1 MNTSAPH
8 PITLHQVFFVRSVVV
23 ANPAHTPGNT
33 SAVPAPVNTLDVRK
47 VPGQDTSYQAHMRC
61 TLHADEDPSAPYTID
76 MECIGDFEADA
87 GLSDEE
93 AERGVLI
100 TANSVLYGAI
110 REAVSWLTGRQ
121 VFGPVTLGLSVL
133 SPAAP
138 GGKP

>member
-1 MNTSAPH
+1 
-8 PITLHQVFFVRSVVV
+8 
-23 ANPAHTPGNT
+23 
-33 SAVPAPVNTLDVRK
+33 
-47 VPGQDTSYQAHMRC
+47 
-61 TLHADEDPSAPYTID
+61 

-121 VFGPVTLGLSVL
+121 AFGSITLGLSVL
-133 SPAAP
+133 RAEVPFNSKVKTPDKSTP
-138 GGKP
+138 